1 MMKTIALCM
10 IVKNEGQIIQRCLQS
25 ALPLV
30 DYALVVDTGSTDDT
44 PAVVRDFLQSTGL
57 AGQVLEEPWRD
68 FAHNRSFALAK
79 LREET
84 AIDYSLMIDAD
95 QLIIFDPDFDVA
107 QFKSGL
113 RCDLY
118 DVKLSSGNVEYLLPQ
133 LASNKIEISYRGVLH
148 EFRECPVGA
157 SRGLAHGLL
166 IREMHDGGRSSGPRK
181 YAADAELL
189 ERALRTETDPFLL
202 ARYRFYLAQSYRDA
216 GEPEQALKAYL
227 QRAELGF
234 WDEEVFYSLYS
245 AAKLMEVSHYSHD
258 EILDTY
264 GKAFRACP
272 RRAEAFHGAARFC
285 RTIERYEQG
294 FKFAANGLAVPSPQA
309 GLFVETWIYAF
320 GLLDE
325 YASLAFVLDRPLDC
339 LDACVRILS
348 ERKIPEDQRDR
359 VKQTAHFAIEKLDSI
374 VIDQLSDH
382 GESAVVAAP
391 SLTTTRD
398 GISSGGEPISRN
410 ALCPCGSGKRY
421 KHCHGAPFE
430 QP

>member
-25 ALPLV
+25 ALPLI

-44 PAVVRDFLQSTGL
+44 LAVVRDFLQSTGL

-68 FAHNRSFALAK
+68 FAHNRSVALAK
-79 LREET
+79 LRKET

-95 QLIIFDPDFDVA
+95 QLIIFDPGFDAA

-113 RCDLY
+113 HHDLY
-118 DVKLSSGNVEYLLPQ
+118 DVKLSSGNIEYLLPQ

-148 EFRECPVGA
+148 EFRECPVGS
-157 SRGLAHGLL
+157 SRSVAHGFV
-166 IREMHDGGRSSGPRK
+166 IRETQEGGRSSNPRK
-181 YAADAELL
+181 YAADAALL
-189 ERALRTETDPFLL
+189 EGALRTETDPFLL
-202 ARYRFYLAQSYRDA
+202 ARYKFYLAQSYRDA
-216 GEPEQALKAYL
+216 EQPEQALKAYL

-245 AAKLMEVSHYSHD
+245 AAKLMEVLRHPYD

-264 GKAFRACP
+264 GKAFRVCP

-325 YASLAFVLDRPLDC
+325 YASLAFLLDRPLDC
-339 LDACVRILS
+339 LDACVRILG
-348 ERKIPEDQRDR
+348 ERKIPDDQRDR
-359 VKQTAHFAIEKLDSI
+359 IKQTAHFAIEKLDSI
-374 VIDQLSDH
+374 VIEQLSNH
-382 GESAVVAAP
+382 GEFAAVAAP
-391 SLTTTRD
+391 SLTTTREEITSD
-398 GISSGGEPISRN
+398 GKPIGRN
-410 ALCPCGSGKRY
+410 APCPCGSGKRY
-421 KHCHGAPFE
+421 KHCHGASF
-430 QP
+430 QQS